1 MMRRVGITEK
11 IAIGEG
17 EPLAL
22 MCGPCVIEG
31 EQECFETAQQ
41 LKELFAHHEIGLIFK
56 SSFDKANRS
65 SVRSYRGPGLDE
77 GLRILCRIR
86 DELDLPI
93 MTDVHLPEQA
103 GPVAEVCDILQIPAF
118 LARQTDLVIA
128 CAETGRVIHA
138 KKGQFMAPWDM
149 KQVVD
154 KIRSTGNNRIILS
167 DRGTTFGYNNL
178 VTDLRAIPIMQR
190 LGCPVSFDASHSVQ
204 LPGGL
209 GDRTGGEREFVG
221 LLAKGAVAAGVEM
234 LYIEAHPNP
243 REALSDA
250 ATMPSLEELDI
261 LLGELKELYQ
271 LVQRQKERSHCFAA
285 G

>member
-1 MMRRVGITEK
+1 MRHVTVTDE
-11 IAIGEG
+11 IAIGES
-17 EPLAL
+17 EPLTI

-31 EQECFETAQQ
+31 EQECFEAAAQ
-41 LKELFAHHEIGLIFK
+41 LKELFAKHEIGLIFK

-65 SVRSYRGPGLDE
+65 SIHSFRGPGLDE
-77 GLRILCRIR
+77 GLRILSRIG
-86 DELDLPI
+86 DELDLPL
-93 MTDVHLPEQA
+93 MTDVHAPEQA
-103 GPVAEVCDILQIPAF
+103 APIAEVCDILQIPAF
-118 LARQTDLVIA
+118 LARQTDLVVA
-128 CAETGRVIHA
+128 CAETGRVVHA

-178 VTDLRAIPIMQR
+178 VTDLRAIPIMQG

-209 GDRTGGEREFVG
+209 GDRTGGEREYVG
-221 LLAKGAVAAGVEM
+221 LLAKGAVAAGAET

-243 REALSDA
+243 KEALSDA
-250 ATMPSLEELDI
+250 ATMPSFEELDI
-261 LLGELKELYQ
+261 LLGELKELYE
-271 LVQRQKERSHCFAA
+271 LIQRQRSRTPCFAA